1 MCFSEQLWIENTLQ
15 QTKSRFCSKEVLETM
30 SFRNLHSFNMRKKG
44 KIFETL
50 FAQFIFV
57 NIGFLLRFSERISLA
72 KNPFNSMGKIKD

>member
-1 MCFSEQLWIENTLQ
+1 
-15 QTKSRFCSKEVLETM
+15 M

-57 NIGFLLRFSERISLA
+57 NIGFLLRFSERMSLA